1 MSTIILTAN
10 LWGIYRKEWNGVTKK
25 TKLTVTTGIIVIIL
39 SVVLV
44 GIGNSI

>member
-1 MSTIILTAN
+1 MGLILTAN
-10 LWGIYRKEWNGVTKK
+10 LWGVYRKEWTGVAKK
-25 TKLTVTTGIIVIIL
+25 TKYTITGGILVIHL